1 MSSTIFSS
9 KKPQEWSE
17 TIREKCLPLLHQASS
32 SSLLKEAIDG
42 LVQEIISHFNTL
54 EDSTIEDLLSASECK
69 SMDTTFLLIGDIHP
83 FLLTNLLRIFIHLA
97 QPKPK
102 PKSKEDEEAEEH
114 FNFNFLHT
122 IYGGFFKEANWVTG
136 FIRRG

>member
-1 MSSTIFSS
+1 
-9 KKPQEWSE
+9 
-17 TIREKCLPLLHQASS
+17 
-32 SSLLKEAIDG
+32 
-42 LVQEIISHFNTL
+42 
-54 EDSTIEDLLSASECK
+54 
-69 SMDTTFLLIGDIHP
+69 MDTTFLLIGDIHP

>member
-32 SSLLKEAIDG
+32 SSLLKEATDG

-69 SMDTTFLLIGDIHP
+69 SMDTTFLLIGFGFGCARWMKILSRLVSRNGCISPMRRNVVSIYLH
-83 FLLTNLLRIFIHLA
+83 
-97 QPKPK
+97 
-102 PKSKEDEEAEEH
+102 SEAE
-114 FNFNFLHT
+114 
-122 IYGGFFKEANWVTG
+122 
-136 FIRRG
+136 RRSSMVESSKVLK